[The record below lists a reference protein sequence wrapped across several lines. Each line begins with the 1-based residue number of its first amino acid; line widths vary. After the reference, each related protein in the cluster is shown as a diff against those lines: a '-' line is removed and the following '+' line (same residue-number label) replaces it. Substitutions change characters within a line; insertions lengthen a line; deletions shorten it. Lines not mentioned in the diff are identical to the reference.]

1 MHMAFF
7 IWAAVLAGCT
17 AQIDSART
25 QVQRDAESYAVAS
38 CLTQQTEPYLQDQ
51 GDAWASVVVQRMKGD
66 IDALAGIAEQ
76 VRRENAKGDMAV
88 VRDENRPATGKELA
102 VLHCGEMIDRPAV
115 RAAIQK
121 AIEVMRPSYEAR

>member
-1 MHMAFF
+1 MGSSFGRVHSANSFGSKAS
-7 IWAAVLAGCT
+7 AARCRKLRRRKLPDPADRALSSG
-17 AQIDSART
+17 SR
-25 QVQRDAESYAVAS
+25 R
-38 CLTQQTEPYLQDQ
+38 CLGLRGRAAHE
-51 GDAWASVVVQRMKGD
+51 RD

-88 VRDENRPATGKELA
+88 VRDETRPATGKKLA